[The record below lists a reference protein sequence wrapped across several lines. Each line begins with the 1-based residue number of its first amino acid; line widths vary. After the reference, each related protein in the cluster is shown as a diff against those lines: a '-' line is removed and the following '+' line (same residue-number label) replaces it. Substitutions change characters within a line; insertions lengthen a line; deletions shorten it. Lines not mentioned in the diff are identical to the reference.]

1 MTLQSKNRNVWL
13 WCIGLGILFPLFFQ
27 LDGGI
32 YRDLNAIIDS
42 HGVLTKLPLPVSIL
56 VCLAALVFLPSDKRR
71 AGVAVAMIVGTV
83 FVSLLSLWLAADGST
98 SPLRKL
104 IVTLQILLPMVGLL
118 LGQLVD
124 DRDKVIA
131 RAFLVV
137 LSVVVPWQLLA
148 TWMQGGLIL
157 THYLYAF
164 SIYSHF
170 QYVTLILVCAFAY
183 SLTSLWEEYRL
194 WLCVMAVLM
203 FVYVTASLSF
213 LTIFAYLAL
222 AAAFG
227 GRELWRYRTNSR
239 GRIAAL
245 ALIALI
251 VLGAFAYFGKMD
263 GQRASVEGE
272 HGLFHGKF
280 KSVLQGKIPLNV
292 QERFGDWKLFG
303 KGILETPQT
312 ILVGHPEPMPREI
325 RASPHNWYMDT
336 VYTFGLVALLP
347 ILSMIAYTGYLCWRQ
362 RKTLST
368 ETWWLLAIVFYL
380 VIIDSNFKVTLRQ
393 PYPGIFAYFLWGV
406 LLSRLRPP
414 AVSRHGA

>member
-71 AGVAVAMIVGTV
+71 AGVAAAMIVGTV
-83 FVSLLSLWLAADGST
+83 FVSLLSFWLAADGST

-104 IVTLQILLPMVGLL
+104 IVTLQILLPMIGLL

-124 DRDKVIA
+124 DKDKVIA

-137 LSVVVPWQLLA
+137 LSVVVPWQLIA

-183 SLTSLWEEYRL
+183 SLTSLWEEYRV

-222 AAAFG
+222 AAVFG
-227 GRELWRYRTNSR
+227 GRELWRYRANPR

-303 KGILETPQT
+303 KGILETPKT

-325 RASPHNWYMDT
+325 RASPHNWYIDT

-347 ILSMIAYTGYLCWRQ
+347 ILAMIVYTAYLCWKQ
-362 RKTLST
+362 RKTLSA